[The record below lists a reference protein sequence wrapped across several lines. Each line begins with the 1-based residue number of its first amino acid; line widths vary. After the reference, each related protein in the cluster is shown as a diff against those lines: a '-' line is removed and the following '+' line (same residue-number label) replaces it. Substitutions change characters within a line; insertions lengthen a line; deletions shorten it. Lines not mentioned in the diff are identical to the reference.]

1 MNAVSAAFI
10 LKTLLFSMVAL
21 RQVAPA
27 GGLVPATFSRGVSC
41 LTRPVWLHG
50 LTDNY
55 VFTLLQ
61 VFSVFRHFVKML
73 FKNVASAFFY
83 Y

>member
-1 MNAVSAAFI
+1 
-10 LKTLLFSMVAL
+10 MVAC

-27 GGLVPATFSRGVSC
+27 GGLVPAILDPGVSC
-41 LTRPVWLHG
+41 LTRPAWLHG

-61 VFSVFRHFVKML
+61 VF
-73 FKNVASAFFY
+73 FKNGY
-83 Y
+83 